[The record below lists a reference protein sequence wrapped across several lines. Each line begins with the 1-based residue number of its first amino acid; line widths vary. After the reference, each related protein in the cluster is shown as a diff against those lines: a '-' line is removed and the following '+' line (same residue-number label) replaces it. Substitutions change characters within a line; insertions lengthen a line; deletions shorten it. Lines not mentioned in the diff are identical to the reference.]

1 MALSRYRRDAEH
13 FEVVTPFSW
22 NDRHFSEGEAFPAHE
37 LGLGEMERRQ
47 LWVANKIRCVDAPP
61 AAPVAPPP
69 DGDQEPAAGATE
81 VELAA
86 DASPP
91 AAEAPAATDDRDTAV
106 DAPRSRRRRSGA

>member
-22 NDRHFSEGEAFPAHE
+22 NERHFSEGEAFPAHE

-61 AAPVAPPP
+61 AA
-69 DGDQEPAAGATE
+69 
-81 VELAA
+81 
-86 DASPP
+86 
-91 AAEAPAATDDRDTAV
+91 TDDRDTAV
-106 DAPRSRRRRSGA
+106 DAPRSRRRRAGA